1 MKRWLGI
8 AIGFLGILL
17 LIQGVDAADTGKVA
31 VVDLQVCVRESVE
44 GKRIFEALKKTKEDM
59 QKKLD
64 ARQDELVKFK
74 EELDKQGMMLSLD
87 AREDKEK
94 EFERRKRELKYYYED
109 LTEEMRKEEA
119 EARGK
124 IIKELEKIVSDMGV
138 KGSYRMILERRS
150 SGIMYFDKTIE
161 ITAEVTKAYDDF
173 KRK

>member
-8 AIGFLGILL
+8 SIGFLWVLL
-17 LIQGVDAADTGKVA
+17 LVQGVLAADTGKTA
-31 VVDLQVCVRESVE
+31 VVDLQVCVRDSIE
-44 GKRIFEALKKTKEDM
+44 GKRIFEGLKKTKDDM

-64 ARQDELVKFK
+64 ERQEELLKFK

-109 LTEEMRKEEA
+109 LTEQMRKEEA
-119 EARGK
+119 EARGN
-124 IIKELEKIVSDMGV
+124 IVKELEKIVSDIGA
-138 KGSYRMILERRS
+138 KGNYRMILERRS
-150 SGIMYFDKTIE
+150 SGIMYFDKAID
-161 ITAEVTKAYDDF
+161 ITADVTKAYDDL